1 MIDFHTR
8 VKFTGADAHE
18 RDTVAVRPV
27 HIRLNLEYKRRE
39 IFTHRIDDAAVCLS
53 RKRRGRHL
61 QEMLQENLHT
71 EVRQC
76 GTKEYRGELALAHKL
91 LIELCGRTV
100 EQLDLIEQLCLVL
113 LTDKLLQLR
122 RMNINLRR
130 MSKLRALLR
139 IRKGRHFSGRTVVNT
154 LEILS
159 GADRPVDR
167 AGRDAKLLLNIVE
180 QLEGVVRVTVHLID
194 KGKNRNMAHDTDLE
208 QLARL
213 CLYSFGCIDD
223 HHGRICRHQGTVRIL
238 REILM
243 SRCVQNIDAVAVIIK
258 LQNRRR
264 DRNTTLLLDLH
275 PVGHR
280 MPCGRL
286 SLYGTGQIDRSAVQQ
301 KLLCQGRLTCIRV

>member
-1 MIDFHTR
+1 MVNFHTR
-8 VKFTGADAHE
+8 VKFTGADTHE
-18 RDTVAVRPV
+18 CDTVAVCPV

-53 RKRRGRHL
+53 RKRRSRHL
-61 QEMLQENLHT
+61 QEMLQENLDT

-76 GTKEYRGELALAHKL
+76 GTEEYRGELSFADQL
-91 LIELCGRTV
+91 LIELCRRTI
-100 EQLDLIEQLCLVL
+100 EQLDLIHQLCLIL
-113 LTDKLLQLR
+113 LTDELLQLR

-130 MSKLRALLR
+130 MSKLRTLLR
-139 IRKGRHFSGRTVVNT
+139 IREGRHLPSRTVVNT

-159 GADRPVDR
+159 GTDRPVDR
-167 AGRDAKLLLNIVE
+167 AGRDAKLLLNVVE
-180 QLEGVVRVTVHLID
+180 QFEGVVRVTVHLID

-208 QLARL
+208 QLACL
-213 CLYSFGCIDD
+213 CLYSLGCIDD
-223 HHGRICRHQGTVRIL
+223 HHGRVRRHQGTVRIL

-243 SRCVQNIDAVAVIIK
+243 SRCIQNIDAVAVIIK
-258 LQNRRR
+258 LQNGRR
-264 DRNTTLLLDLH
+264 DGNTTLLLDLH